1 VKLLARSAALAGTV
15 PLLVPGHPSVRP
27 WPIGPG
33 PRYRPA
39 AAGAAVLAGRPLG
52 SLRCERRRPVFEL
65 HLEIF
70 ADRRVVVV
78 PAGIGVAAPATRSG
92 GVVLARG
99 CTYAAST
106 STPGGVVEVARGA
119 PVTLSDLFRI
129 WGQALGAHRIASFSS
144 ASPVRAYLGGRLVR
158 GPLGPLRLSRH
169 AEIVLEL
176 GAYVVPHPSFLF
188 PAGGP

>member
-1 VKLLARSAALAGTV
+1 VNLLALSAALAGSV

-39 AAGAAVLAGRPLG
+39 AAGPAVEAGRPLG
-52 SLRCERRRPVFEL
+52 RLRCEPGRAVFAL

-78 PAGIGVAAPATRSG
+78 PAGIGVASPSTRIG
-92 GVVLARG
+92 GSVVARG

-106 STPGGVVEVARGA
+106 STPAGIVEVARGA
-119 PVTLSDLFRI
+119 RLRLSDLFRI
-129 WGQALGAHRIASFSS
+129 WGQALGAHRIASFHS

-158 GPLGPLRLSRH
+158 GPAGALVLTRH

-176 GAYVVPHPSFLF
+176 GGYVAPHPFFLF
-188 PAGGP
+188 PPGGP